1 MTSGA
6 DSLPEERSEW
16 QRTTLQFVQSLID
29 RRLAT
34 ILSMTHCPSD
44 RKIDPKDVTT
54 VGGRQEVWQIWPWGE
69 AMIFRT

>member
-1 MTSGA
+1 MTNADEWSGLFA
-6 DSLPEERSEW
+6 RRA
-16 QRTTLQFVQSLID
+16 QRVQSLID

>member
-1 MTSGA
+1 MHVGTCHSIIREFA
-6 DSLPEERSEW
+6 
-16 QRTTLQFVQSLID
+16 TLLD